1 MRLLLRHGLG
11 LLLLTVLVWAVAIV
25 YWQETHRAVSA
36 QDVVV
41 YLVALPIGLFF
52 VFLLMRFGID
62 AMKAPA
68 APAPTAAGA
77 AGAAAAAGTGA
88 ADATA
93 AAERGWVATVLAAQA
108 ISAAGD
114 NAEAITAALA
124 EGGKRVALD
133 KELKDDAGLP
143 LFAARVPQLD
153 VAAIEQTID
162 ALRPALTAR
171 REAWAQAEPSQ
182 AVLRSLA
189 LLDAVLQPLA
199 GELEAITAWLLEPAP
214 AANPTRHARRLQV
227 LLAVPPGWSEFD
239 AALAQAWL
247 GARIAAQWAGPLGW
261 PAGDADKAAWQLVP
275 QPVASGEALLLRIDK
290 LLTLLRQQEHEDL
303 VLALAAESWLDDAL
317 IEQLAAR
324 GELFRPGVAP
334 QGVMPGEAA
343 AALLLAPGHVM
354 AASPL
359 LAPPDAPRITR
370 LALLERDKPAG
381 AAGRI
386 SGQCLGDAI
395 THALAAAG
403 CEGSGVARVV
413 SDLDH
418 RGSRSGELYQ
428 ALPALLPELDA
439 ATEVWALG
447 LASGASGVADAL
459 CTLAVASVAAR
470 GETRPVL
477 AATVSH
483 PRLRA
488 AALVLPSAWRAPP
501 PSSAPPAAAVPA

>member
-36 QDVVV
+36 QDVVG
-41 YLVALPIGLFF
+41 YLVALPIGLFLL
-52 VFLLMRFGID
+52 FLLMRFGID
-62 AMKAPA
+62 AMKAPV
-68 APAPTAAGA
+68 APGPSSSPAGVGSAAGA
-77 AGAAAAAGTGA
+77 ADTS
-88 ADATA
+88 A

-114 NAEAITAALA
+114 NADSIAAALA
-124 EGGKRVALD
+124 EGGKRVTLD

-153 VAAIEQTID
+153 VAAIEQALD
-162 ALRPALTAR
+162 ALRPALTAK
-171 REAWAQAEPSQ
+171 REAWAHAEPSQ

-189 LLDAVLQPLA
+189 LLDAVLQPIA
-199 GELEAITAWLLEPAP
+199 GELEVITAWMLEPAP
-214 AANPTRHARRLQV
+214 AGDAVRQARRLQV
-227 LLAVPPGWSEFD
+227 LFAVPPSWSEFD

-261 PAGDADKAAWQLVP
+261 PAGDSNNGAWQVTP
-275 QPVASGEALLLRIDK
+275 QSVASGEALLLRIDK

-324 GELFRPGVAP
+324 GELFRPGVAA

-354 AASPL
+354 AASPA
-359 LAPPDAPRITR
+359 LAPPEAPRITR
-370 LALLERDKPAG
+370 LALVERDKPAG

-386 SGQCLGDAI
+386 SGQCLTQAI

-403 CEGSGVARVV
+403 CGGSGVARVV

-418 RGSRSGELYQ
+418 RSSRSGELYQ
-428 ALPALLPELDA
+428 ALPMLMPELDA
-439 ATEVWALG
+439 ATEVWSLG
-447 LASGASGVADAL
+447 LVSGASGVADAL
-459 CTLAVASVAAR
+459 CTLAIAAVAAR
-470 GETRPVL
+470 GETEPVL
-477 AATVSH
+477 ALTVSH

-488 AALVLPSAWRAPP
+488 AALVLPGVWRAPAVAIS
-501 PSSAPPAAAVPA
+501 PSSVAAAAVPA